1 MTKGRAVRA
10 LGLAAVFALLAC
22 AFSLHV
28 RMRELTAG
36 YPDEYRSYYI
46 PSSTQ
51 AKAFSLGYHNAAAD
65 ILFIWFL
72 QFYDWYNRSVR
83 YGYMEHTFDVMTDLD
98 PKFQEAYMTAA
109 LFAFIPLKY
118 DYVYKFLDK
127 GIEKNPDNFVL
138 PYDAG
143 CYAFFSEKNFERAA
157 KYFKIAQDRN
167 PDKAL
172 VRNLYA
178 KALLQKGDLE
188 SALDYFRE
196 LFRIYENDTTPEGNY
211 YRAAAVRHIW
221 STVNAI
227 GERDIGKAVEDYRSK
242 HGKNPPSLSALK
254 KEGLLSVIPR
264 DPAGNEFGYDP
275 ASGRITCLT
284 PFDPKK
290 AIGRW

>member
-1 MTKGRAVRA
+1 M
-10 LGLAAVFALLAC
+10 VFASRFVAT
-22 AFSLHV
+22 
-28 RMRELTAG
+28 R
-36 YPDEYRSYYI
+36 
-46 PSSTQ
+46 
-51 AKAFSLGYHNAAAD
+51 AKAC
-65 ILFIWFL
+65 
-72 QFYDWYNRSVR
+72 R
-83 YGYMEHTFDVMTDLD
+83 DL
-98 PKFQEAYMTAA
+98 TAA

-157 KYFKIAQDRN
+157 KYFGIAQERN

-196 LFRIYENDTTPEGNY
+196 LYTIYESDTSPEGNY
-211 YRAAAVRHIW
+211 YKAAAQRHIW

-227 GERDIGKAVEDYRSK
+227 GERDVGKAVEDYSSK
-242 HGKNPPSLSALK
+242 HGKNPPSLGVLK
-254 KEGLLSVIPR
+254 REGYLSVIPR
-264 DPAGNEFGYDP
+264 DPAGNEFAYDP
-275 ASGRITCLT
+275 TSGRIRCLT